1 MTRAEGLSHASVM
14 VNAEFSIRAAHGPQ
28 YPAGEID
35 VKQPSLYPSALE
47 RRGGLRHLPFLLLTA
62 GIFVCGAQGSDA
74 MADEGHGRSEVF
86 GEAPADRWIYGAEVY
101 LWGASVGGKT
111 VAGDDI
117 DVSFTDLV
125 PKLDM
130 GFMATLA
137 AARGKWTAFADIVY
151 LDVSDDIKG
160 TANIIG
166 QPVRLELDAK
176 LKGFVTTLGG
186 AYNFFESGGTRLNA
200 ILGARYEWLDLE
212 LEFDVGPFKEKVSE
226 TGSTW
231 DAIVGLRGKTDLS
244 DKWYL
249 TYYADIGTG
258 ESDLTWQAL
267 AAVNYRFGRADA
279 VLGYRY
285 LKWDFDDTNVL
296 DNLNLSGPFA
306 GVKFLF

>member
-1 MTRAEGLSHASVM
+1 MIGIL
-14 VNAEFSIRAAHGPQ
+14 
-28 YPAGEID
+28 
-35 VKQPSLYPSALE
+35 AL
-47 RRGGLRHLPFLLLTA
+47 
-62 GIFVCGAQGSDA
+62 GAQTSGA
-74 MADEGHGRSEVF
+74 MADEGRGSGEVF
-86 GEAPADRWIYGAEVY
+86 GGAPADRWIYGAEVY

-111 VAGDDI
+111 VTGDDI

-125 PKLDM
+125 PKLDL

-137 AARGKWTAFADIVY
+137 ASKGEWTAFADFIY
-151 LDVSDDIKG
+151 LDVSDDIKS

-166 QPVRLELDAK
+166 RPVRLELDAE

-186 AYNFFESGGTRLNA
+186 AYSFFDSGGTRLNA

-212 LEFDVGPFKEKVSE
+212 LEFDVGPFKAKVSD
-226 TGSTW
+226 TGRTW

-258 ESDLTWQAL
+258 QSDLTWQAL
-267 AAVNYRFGRADA
+267 AAVNYRFRKVDA

-285 LKWDFDDTNVL
+285 LKWDFDDKNLL
-296 DNLNLSGPFA
+296 DNLHLTGPFA
-306 GVKFLF
+306 GVKFFF